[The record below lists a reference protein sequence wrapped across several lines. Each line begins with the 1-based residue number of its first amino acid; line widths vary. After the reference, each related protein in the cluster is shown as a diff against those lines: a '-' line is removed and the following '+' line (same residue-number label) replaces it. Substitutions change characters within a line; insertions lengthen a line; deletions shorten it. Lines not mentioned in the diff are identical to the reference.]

1 MIQFAP
7 AAILIVSGT
16 TNIFTSYKPSSII
29 SSLIHFHIRRTF
41 GISLNNERLL
51 YTAAYE
57 TIDRV
62 VRFIWNKT
70 KLLEILFK
78 KSRMLVSQIA

>member
-41 GISLNNERLL
+41 GISLNNVFC
-51 YTAAYE
+51 
-57 TIDRV
+57 IQPHM
-62 VRFIWNKT
+62 
-70 KLLEILFK
+70 KLLTELSVLYGIKLNYWKFSS
-78 KSRMLVSQIA
+78 KSQECWCHK